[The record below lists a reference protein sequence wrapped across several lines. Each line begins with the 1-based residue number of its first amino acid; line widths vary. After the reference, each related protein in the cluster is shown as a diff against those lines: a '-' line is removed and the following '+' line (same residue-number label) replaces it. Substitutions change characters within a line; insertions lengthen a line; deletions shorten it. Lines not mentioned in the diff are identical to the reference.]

1 MSVFE
6 SVITVK
12 KSHLDD
18 ILHVNNVHYVQWVQD
33 VAKLHWESNATEA
46 ILKRYFWVLITHFIE
61 YKNSAFLGDTIN
73 VKTYVAK
80 YKGAVCH
87 RVVEITNKTTN
98 TLLATSET
106 KWCLIDAET
115 KRPTRITKEISELF
129 E

>member
-1 MSVFE
+1 MPIFE
-6 SVITVK
+6 TVITVETK
-12 KSHLDD
+12 HLDD
-18 ILHVNNVHYVQWVQD
+18 LLHVNNVHYVQWVQD
-33 VAKLHWESNATEA
+33 VAKLHWERNATDS
-46 ILKRYFWVLITHFIE
+46 ILERYFWVLTTHFIE
-61 YKNSAFLGDTIN
+61 YKNSAFLGDSIH
-73 VKTYVAK
+73 VKTYVPK

-87 RVVEITNKTTN
+87 RIVEITNKTTN